1 MIIFIK
7 KRMYN
12 KRILLEAIYSKTGIY
27 ISTKNDCRIISQLIA
42 DEKIG
47 YLSESTL
54 YRFFLYENEQ
64 TKPYK
69 NTLSI
74 LAMFCGFKNWDS
86 FYNYYNS
93 NYLFNEPEFLNHSI
107 NVVLKN
113 LIHKEKFSP
122 LIEIFNSLE
131 DENYKTKEFYGLKA
145 FLNFQN
151 TNLFPSF
158 IKKFGDNPFVRTI
171 LIEALYDPNH
181 RIEGYAESLELYLN
195 SANKQSESYEQDA
208 VFANAVLFRYYYLN
222 KDLKALEIGARLYDK
237 GRVDVSDA
245 AIHVFPKTRFIAYKL
260 WYLSMKKT
268 SKKQLL
274 EYQDFILNWIQ
285 KELEKAVTVFE
296 ISIIYQTIIEAV
308 QQLKLTEF
316 EHQITQLTEQ
326 KLTQLNKGKIDL
338 LKLNNANGLLNFL
351 PA

>member
-1 MIIFIK
+1 
-7 KRMYN
+7 MYN

-27 ISTKNDCRIISQLIA
+27 ISTKNDCRIVSQLIA

-54 YRFFLYENEQ
+54 YRFFLLQNDT

-69 NTLSI
+69 NTLTI
-74 LAMFCGFKNWDS
+74 LAIFCGFKDWDS
-86 FYNYYNS
+86 FFNYYNS

-122 LIEIFNSLE
+122 LVELFNSIE
-131 DENYKTKEFYGLKA
+131 DENYKTKEFYGLKT

-158 IKKFGDNPFVRTI
+158 IKKFGDHSFVRTI
-171 LIEALYDPNH
+171 LMEALYDPKH
-181 RIEGYAESLELYLN
+181 RIEGYAESIEFYLN
-195 SANKQSESYEQDA
+195 SGDKKSASYEQDA

-222 KDLKALEIGARLYDK
+222 NDMKALEIGARLYDK
-237 GRVDVSDA
+237 GRVDVSEA

-260 WYLSMKKT
+260 WYLNMKSS
-268 SKKQLL
+268 SKKEVL
-274 EYQDFILNWIQ
+274 EYQDYILHWVQ
-285 KELEKAVTVFE
+285 KELEKAVSVID
-296 ISIIYQTIIEAV
+296 ISIIYQTIIEVV
-308 QQLKLTEF
+308 QQLKFSEF
-316 EHQITQLTEQ
+316 EHCITQLTEC
-326 KLTQLNKGKIDL
+326 KLMELNKGKIDL

-351 PA
+351 PE

>member
-1 MIIFIK
+1 LSSPPPHFSGVGQYWK
-7 KRMYN
+7 Y
-12 KRILLEAIYSKTGIY
+12 LYSKA
-27 ISTKNDCRIISQLIA
+27 SL
-42 DEKIG
+42 
-47 YLSESTL
+47 
-54 YRFFLYENEQ
+54 
-64 TKPYK
+64 
-69 NTLSI
+69 
-74 LAMFCGFKNWDS
+74 
-86 FYNYYNS
+86 
-93 NYLFNEPEFLNHSI
+93 
-107 NVVLKN
+107 
-113 LIHKEKFSP
+113 

-131 DENYKTKEFYGLKA
+131 DENYKTKEFYGLKT

-171 LIEALYDPNH
+171 LMEALYDPKH
-181 RIEGYAESLELYLN
+181 RIEGYAESIELYLN
-195 SANKQSESYEQDA
+195 SANKQSASFEQDA

-260 WYLSMKKT
+260 WYLSMKKLA
-268 SKKQLL
+268 KKQLID
-274 EYQDFILNWIQ
+274 YQSFILHWIQ
-285 KELEKAVTVFE
+285 IELEKTVSVLE
-296 ISIIYQTIIEAV
+296 ISIIYQTIIEVV

-316 EHQITQLTEQ
+316 EHQITQLIEQ
-326 KLTQLNKGKIDL
+326 KLIQLNKGKIDL

>member
-1 MIIFIK
+1 MK

-27 ISTKNDCRIISQLIA
+27 ITTKNDCRIVSQLIS

-54 YRFFLYENEQ
+54 YRFFLLQNET

-69 NTLSI
+69 NTLTI
-74 LAMFCGFKNWDS
+74 LAIFCGFKDWDS
-86 FYNYYNS
+86 FFNYYNS

-113 LIHKEKFSP
+113 LIHKEKFSL

-131 DENYKTKEFYGLKA
+131 DENYKTKEFYGLRT

-158 IKKFGDNPFVRTI
+158 IKKFGDNSFVRTI
-171 LIEALYDPNH
+171 LIEALYDPKH
-181 RIEGYAESLELYLN
+181 RIEGYAESIELYLN
-195 SANKQSESYEQDA
+195 SADKKATSYEQDA

-237 GRVDVSDA
+237 GRVDVSEA

-260 WYLSMKKT
+260 WYLNLKKT
-268 SKKQLL
+268 SRNQIL
-274 EYQDFILNWIQ
+274 EYQDFILYWVQ
-285 KELEKAVTVFE
+285 KELEKTVSVLD
-296 ISIIYQTIIEAV
+296 ISIIYQTIIEVV
-308 QQLKLTEF
+308 QQLKLKEF
-316 EHQITQLTEQ
+316 ELQITQITEQ
-326 KLTQLNKGKIDL
+326 KLIHLNKGKIDL

-351 PA
+351 PE

>member
-1 MIIFIK
+1 
-7 KRMYN
+7 
-12 KRILLEAIYSKTGIY
+12 
-27 ISTKNDCRIISQLIA
+27 
-42 DEKIG
+42 
-47 YLSESTL
+47 
-54 YRFFLYENEQ
+54 
-64 TKPYK
+64 
-69 NTLSI
+69 
-74 LAMFCGFKNWDS
+74 
-86 FYNYYNS
+86 
-93 NYLFNEPEFLNHSI
+93 LFNEPEFLNHSI

-113 LIHKEKFSP
+113 LIHKEKFNP

-131 DENYKTKEFYGLKA
+131 DENYKTKEFYGLKT

-158 IKKFGDNPFVRTI
+158 IKKFGDNSFVRTI
-171 LIEALYDPNH
+171 LMEALYDPKH
-181 RIEGYAESLELYLN
+181 RIEGYAESIELYLN
-195 SANKQSESYEQDA
+195 SANKQSASFEQDA
-208 VFANAVLFRYYYLN
+208 VFANAVLFRYYYLS
-222 KDLKALEIGARLYDK
+222 KDVKALEIGARLYDK